1 MWNEITNEK
10 DIHAFME
17 MVGGFHDSCIKEMK
31 YLSGAYVSDD
41 LAMWPLSD
49 KRVLNV
55 VVQRQFKEKSM
66 IEMQFTGLKYLKLFP
81 LDEKEYTCE
90 ILGSIMFFKDGGI
103 YWCDCEDVSEDDFED
118 YEGTLICA
126 EGLRWRNIENRMG
139 AEEFYLSP
147 EI

>member
-17 MVGGFHDSCIKEMK
+17 MVGWFHDSCIKEMK

-66 IEMQFTGLKYLKLFP
+66 IEMQFT
-81 LDEKEYTCE
+81 
-90 ILGSIMFFKDGGI
+90 
-103 YWCDCEDVSEDDFED
+103 
-118 YEGTLICA
+118 
-126 EGLRWRNIENRMG
+126 
-139 AEEFYLSP
+139 
-147 EI
+147 

>member
-1 MWNEITNEK
+1 MWNEITNKK

-41 LAMWPLSD
+41 LAMWALND

-55 VVQRQFKEKSM
+55 VIQRQFKEISM
-66 IEMQFTGLKYLKLFP
+66 IEMQFIGLKYLKLFP
-81 LDEKEYTCE
+81 VDEEYTCE
-90 ILGSIMFFKDGGI
+90 ILGSIMFFKEGCI
-103 YWCDCEDVSEDDFED
+103 YWCDCEEVSEDDFED
-118 YEGTLICA
+118 YEGTVICA

>member
-17 MVGGFHDSCIKEMK
+17 MVGWFHDSCIKEMK
-31 YLSGAYVSDD
+31 YLIGAYVSDD

-55 VVQRQFKEKSM
+55 VLQRQFKEKSM

-81 LDEKEYTCE
+81 VDEEYTCE
-90 ILGSIMFFKDGGI
+90 ILGSIMFLKM
-103 YWCDCEDVSEDDFED
+103 DVSIGVIVKMFLKMIVKNMKEH
-118 YEGTLICA
+118 
-126 EGLRWRNIENRMG
+126 
-139 AEEFYLSP
+139 
-147 EI
+147 